1 MYSVKELVNMDSK
14 SLEGLRN
21 KFKNILKSLKNKDLN
36 AHEKA
41 VGTVAAINIRRIN
54 KALAFKDA
62 NRQYNL

>member
-1 MYSVKELVNMDSK
+1 MYNEKELIKMDSK
-14 SLEGLRN
+14 NLEGLRN
-21 KFKNILKSLKNKDLN
+21 KLKNVLESLKGKDLN
-36 AHEKA
+36 THEKA

>member
-1 MYSVKELVNMDSK
+1 MYNVKELVNMDSK

-36 AHEKA
+36 AHQKA
-41 VGTVAAINIRRIN
+41 IGTVAAINIRRIN

>member
-1 MYSVKELVNMDSK
+1 MYSVKELTCINSSD
-14 SLEGLRN
+14 LIGLRN
-21 KFKNILKSLKNKDLN
+21 KFKNILKGFKNKDLN

-41 VGTVAAINIRRIN
+41 VGTVATINIRRIN

>member
-1 MYSVKELVNMDSK
+1 MYSVKELVNMDNNT
-14 SLEGLRN
+14 LEGLRN

-41 VGTVAAINIRRIN
+41 VGTVATINIRRIN

>member
-1 MYSVKELVNMDSK
+1 MYNEKELIKMDNK

-21 KFKNILKSLKNKDLN
+21 KFKNVLESLKDKDLN

-41 VGTVAAINIRRIN
+41 VGTVATINIRRIN

-62 NRQYNL
+62 NCQYNL

>member
-1 MYSVKELVNMDSK
+1 MYSVKELVNMDNNT
-14 SLEGLRN
+14 LEGLRN

-41 VGTVAAINIRRIN
+41 VGTVATINIKRIN